1 MLIKIGENMDICKEC
16 GEDLKLNSDDFLSCD
31 NGDCEKS
38 KPNQFDLISHLE
50 LQNLINQQMDNG

>member
-1 MLIKIGENMDICKEC
+1 MDICKEC
-16 GEDLKLNSDDFLSCD
+16 GEDLKLDSNDFLSCD

-38 KPNQFDLISHLE
+38 KPNQFDQISHLE